1 MPNKLKDIFTKE
13 PLERKTRFE
22 FFDEKGYADFI
33 EGLKKV
39 GEEGCPV
46 EVKGVKAVHNTVG
59 NGIKTTSPNNVEK
72 DMSKL
77 MDWYNSLKK
86 VTEKELLN

>member
-33 EGLKKV
+33 EGLKKHLV
-39 GEEGCPV
+39 VCLPWNLCQM
-46 EVKGVKAVHNTVG
+46 KW
-59 NGIKTTSPNNVEK
+59 
-72 DMSKL
+72 L
-77 MDWYNSLKK
+77 MIF
-86 VTEKELLN
+86 